1 MREFRRTNRRGGRRA
16 AVASVVAVTSLVL
29 SACGSS
35 NKSSSA
41 PTTSSSGSAGS
52 SGTTGSPA
60 TGAAGASQPSGTP
73 FKVGYIAQSNSAQA
87 SATTGV
93 QPSAQAWVNYEN
105 AHGGINGHPVQLDVQ
120 LEPSNPG
127 VALADVQKLVS
138 DGVIAIIDSD
148 GGDDAAWTS
157 YIVSKN
163 IPVYATGFNS
173 PTMTVS
179 PDNFSPATSEFY
191 FDFELVESA
200 LKLNEKKMGFMYCAE
215 QPVCAQEVAP
225 LKTTAKALG
234 VDVVFTTSVL
244 ASAPNYTAQCL
255 AAKQAGVNAMYLA
268 DAPAPV
274 LAIAADC
281 IQQGYKP
288 AQISD
293 DGAFSQS
300 FAKAPGFEGM
310 IATEDNIPFFVTST
324 PASKTMHDAWQQ
336 YEPQILKSPNL
347 DEVAVIAWSAGML
360 IAEGAKAGGVG
371 AASPLSGSALISGMY
386 TLHRTNV
393 GGLTPTL
400 TFVRNQPHES
410 QCWFWVR
417 VQNGKFTTPYGLTP
431 SCAPAPANIVPP
443 GVK

>member
-1 MREFRRTNRRGGRRA
+1 
-16 AVASVVAVTSLVL
+16 VA
-29 SACGSS
+29 
-35 NKSSSA
+35 
-41 PTTSSSGSAGS
+41 
-52 SGTTGSPA
+52 
-60 TGAAGASQPSGTP
+60 
-73 FKVGYIAQSNSAQA
+73 
-87 SATTGV
+87 
-93 QPSAQAWVNYEN
+93 YEN

-148 GGDDAAWTS
+148 GGNDAAWTS

-173 PTMTVS
+173 PGMTIS
-179 PDNFSPATSEFY
+179 SDNFSPSTSEFY
-191 FDFELVESA
+191 FDFELVLSA
-200 LKLNEKKMGFMYCAE
+200 KKLNKTKMGFMYCAE

-225 LKTTAKALG
+225 LKSTAKALG

-255 AAKQAGVNAMYLA
+255 AAKQAGVDAMYLA

-274 LAIAADC
+274 LAIAANC
-281 IQQGYKP
+281 IQQGYTP

-310 IATEDNIPFFVTST
+310 IATEDNIPFFVSST

-336 YEPQILKSPNL
+336 YQPQILKSPNL
-347 DEVAVIAWSAGML
+347 DEEAVIAWSAGML
-360 IAEGAKAGGVG
+360 IAEGAQAGGVG
-371 AASPLSGSALISGMY
+371 AANPLSGSALISGMY
-386 TLHRTNV
+386 TLHQTNV

-400 TFVRNQPHES
+400 TFVPNQPHES
-410 QCWFWVR
+410 QCFFWVR
-417 VQNGKFTTPYGLTP
+417 IQNGAFTTPYGLTP
-431 SCAPAPANIVPP
+431 TCAPAPANIVPP

>member
-1 MREFRRTNRRGGRRA
+1 
-16 AVASVVAVTSLVL
+16 
-29 SACGSS
+29 
-35 NKSSSA
+35 
-41 PTTSSSGSAGS
+41 
-52 SGTTGSPA
+52 
-60 TGAAGASQPSGTP
+60 
-73 FKVGYIAQSNSAQA
+73 
-87 SATTGV
+87 
-93 QPSAQAWVNYEN
+93 
-105 AHGGINGHPVQLDVQ
+105 
-120 LEPSNPG
+120 
-127 VALADVQKLVS
+127 
-138 DGVIAIIDSD
+138 
-148 GGDDAAWTS
+148 
-157 YIVSKN
+157 
-163 IPVYATGFNS
+163 
-173 PTMTVS
+173 MTVS
-179 PDNFSPATSEFY
+179 SDNFSTATSEFY

-234 VDVVFTTSVL
+234 ADVVFTTSVL

-274 LAIAADC
+274 LAIASNC
-281 IQQGYKP
+281 IQQGYSP

-300 FAKAPGFEGM
+300 FAKAPGFDGM

-324 PASKTMHDAWQQ
+324 PASQTMHNAWQQ
-336 YEPQILKSPNL
+336 YEPQIMKSPNL
-347 DEVAVIAWSAGML
+347 DEEAVIAWSAGML

-371 AASPLSGSALISGMY
+371 AANPLSGSALDAGMY
-386 TLHRTNV
+386 TLHQTNV

-400 TFVRNQPHES
+400 TFTRNQPHES

-417 VQNGKFTTPYGLTP
+417 VQNGAFTTPYGLTP

-443 GVK
+443 GV